1 MRMLL
6 YSNAERKKPFS
17 ISSLTKA
24 DWGEPQIACW
34 QLPSEE
40 IALLNF
46 QALVYNKLWRV
57 GGGHTANLHKS
68 GVITG
73 VGRRQGADTQASV
86 LFMLHSHTCNKIN
99 AYLVL
104 KSHPH

>member
-1 MRMLL
+1 MLL

-57 GGGHTANLHKS
+57 GGGDTLQTYTSLESSQGWA
-68 GVITG
+68 G
-73 VGRRQGADTQASV
+73 GRELTLKLQS
-86 LFMLHSHTCNKIN
+86 
-99 AYLVL
+99 YLCSIL
-104 KSHPH
+104 TLATK

>member
-1 MRMLL
+1 MLL

-57 GGGHTANLHKS
+57 GGGTHCKPTR
-68 GVITG
+68 VW
-73 VGRRQGADTQASV
+73 
-86 LFMLHSHTCNKIN
+86 
-99 AYLVL
+99 
-104 KSHPH
+104 SHPRGGQEAGS